1 MAVTGAEMFRMFRRQ
16 FWLLPLTCLLF
27 PMSVQAFKS
36 VETQSVAQITFD
48 DEGAALDF
56 PASVF
61 FDPKRE
67 ELYVVNGGNGRIIVY
82 GPDYFP
88 RWSIG
93 SGRDVLTPRGG
104 TVLSDGRVFVVQI
117 KNRVNP
123 TPRITVLNGAFFP
136 ELDIPL
142 DSIPG
147 TEGFIPRNVAIS
159 AGGLMYVAGDL
170 YRGIL
175 VLDDEGYFLRKLQPT
190 DQLSALSLDFEPEE
204 TATEEGA
211 TDAADET
218 STGDEFANIPEE
230 FRPRKSR
237 GNRIGSSEATS
248 VGPVKINYVTI
259 DSQGRIY
266 MVSPETGKVFVHDS
280 EERFLFAF
288 GTKGGSPG
296 QLSNPR
302 ALAIDEEHG
311 LIYVADYMRHS
322 ILAYNMEG
330 EYLFETGGRGETP
343 GWFNFPNDI
352 ALTARGEIIVADLFN
367 RRVQV
372 LNVDYE
378 ARFFDLEAIL
388 KSDPKVDENGQVP
401 LPGDEA
407 AEVEAERF
415 DLTPGAPD
423 IDYEDVGEEMPS
435 TADGGDPSEETDSA
449 EQIEIEIL
457 QDLEIPAISK

>member
-1 MAVTGAEMFRMFRRQ
+1 MFRVCRRQ
-16 FWLLPLTCLLF
+16 LWLLFLTGLLF
-27 PMSVQAFKS
+27 PLSVQAFKS

-48 DEGAALDF
+48 DEGESLDF

-61 FDPKRE
+61 FDPERE

-117 KNRVNP
+117 KNRANP

-136 ELDIPL
+136 EFDIPL
-142 DSIPG
+142 DTIPG
-147 TEGFIPRNVAIS
+147 AEGFRPRNVAIS

-170 YRGIL
+170 YRGVL

-190 DQLSALSLDFEPEE
+190 DTLSALSLDFEPEE
-204 TATEEGA
+204 TATAEGA
-211 TDAADET
+211 TDTADDAVER
-218 STGDEFANIPEE
+218 DDFANIPEE

-237 GNRIGSSEATS
+237 GNRIGSSKATS

-266 MVSPETGKVFVHDS
+266 MVSPETGKIFVHDS

-302 ALAIDEEHG
+302 ALAIDEERG

-322 ILAYNMEG
+322 ILAYSMEG

-352 ALTARGEIIVADLFN
+352 ALTSRGEIIVADLFN

-388 KSDPKVDENGQVP
+388 KSDPKADENEQVP
-401 LPGDEA
+401 LPGEEA
-407 AEVEAERF
+407 TEVEAERF

-423 IDYEDVGEEMPS
+423 IDYEDVGE
-435 TADGGDPSEETDSA
+435 DPSEETDSA

-457 QDLEIPAISK
+457 QDLEIPTISE